1 MAKKDSW
8 KKFPHADA
16 AYQYAGAALKKNWP
30 RLHAGDGE
38 AYPDDAGLKALIKAN
53 PGLAD
58 AGGNLKA
65 TAEAL
70 QEAWRHYHAGEF
82 HKAHEA
88 GLEIGVLGSTVANK
102 SACIYGNYLESA
114 EAKKLALF
122 EEVAARCEALQQ
134 AAPKWANAWYFHAYA
149 LGRYSQGI
157 SVVTALA
164 QGLGGKIKDS
174 LGKAIKLDAKHADA
188 HIAFGT
194 YHAEIIDKVGSL
206 LGGATYGASK
216 DEGVK
221 HFKQA
226 LKLNPESAIARIEF
240 ANGLVMMYGKSKLG
254 DAGALYEEAAQC
266 TPLDAMER
274 LDVELAKSEL
284 ED

>member
-1 MAKKDSW
+1 MAKKESW
-8 KKFPHADA
+8 KKFPHADK
-16 AYQYAGAALKKNWP
+16 AYQYAGAALKKNWV
-30 RLHAGDGE
+30 RLHQGDAE
-38 AYPDDAGLKALIKAN
+38 AFPDEAGLKALVKAN
-53 PGLAD
+53 PGLAESAD
-58 AGGNLKA
+58 DLKA
-65 TAEAL
+65 SAEAL
-70 QEAWRHYHAGEF
+70 QEAWRLYHAGEF
-82 HKAHEA
+82 QKAHDA
-88 GLEIGVLGSTVANK
+88 GLEVGMLGYTVANK
-102 SACIYGNYLESA
+102 AACIYGNYLETA
-114 EAKKLALF
+114 DTKKLALF
-122 EEVAARCEALQQ
+122 EEVTQRCEELQG

-157 SVVTALA
+157 SVVKALA

-174 LGKAIKLDAKHADA
+174 LSKTIKLESGHSDA

-194 YHAEIIDKVGSL
+194 YHAEIIDKVGAL

-226 LKLNPESAIARIEF
+226 LKLNPESAIARIEY
-240 ANGLVMMYGKSKLG
+240 ANGLVMMFGKGRL
-254 DAGALYEEAAQC
+254 DEAGALYEEAAQC
-266 TPLDAMER
+266 EPLDAMER

>member
-1 MAKKDSW
+1 MAKRDNW

-16 AYQYAGAALKKNWP
+16 AYRYAGAALKKNWE
-30 RLHAGDGE
+30 RLHLGDAE
-38 AYPDDAGLKALIKAN
+38 AYPDEGGLKALVKAN

-58 AGGNLKA
+58 SAGDLKEAA
-65 TAEAL
+65 TAL
-70 QEAWRHYHAGEF
+70 QEAWRLYHSGEF
-82 HKAHEA
+82 QIAHDA
-88 GLEIGVLGSTVANK
+88 GLDLGLLGYTVANK
-102 SACIYGNYLESA
+102 SASIYGNYLETSD
-114 EAKKLALF
+114 AKKLALF
-122 EEVAARCEALQQ
+122 EDVTARCEELQQ

-157 SVVTALA
+157 SVVKALA

-174 LGKAIKLDAKHADA
+174 LTRAIKLEAKHADA

-194 YHAEIIDKVGSL
+194 YHAEIIDKVGGL

-226 LKLNPESAIARIEF
+226 LKLNPDSAIARIEY
-240 ANGLVMMYGKSKLG
+240 ANGLVMMYGKSKLSE
-254 DAGALYEEAAQC
+254 AGELYEEAAQC
-266 TPLDAMER
+266 EPRDAMER